1 MTIFTCKR
9 CGQEIS
15 EEQQYKFEGKCPPC
29 VRATMPWEPGT
40 MGDLNGRMHLLLDNL
55 VELTNQLQNVSTF
68 LSSRGSA
75 FKALLFGEHAHWKAV
90 HEAIVQR
97 LDLVPSIKA
106 QLDAEL

>member
-1 MTIFTCKR
+1 VH
-9 CGQEIS
+9 

-40 MGDLNGRMHLLLDNL
+40 MGDLKGRMYLLLDNL
-55 VELTNQLQNVSTF
+55 VDFSKQLQAVSKF

-75 FKALLFGEHAHWKAV
+75 FKALPFGKHAHWKAV